1 MFRPR
6 TVRFPLALAAA
17 ALAAGTARADL
28 ASWTDGHGDI
38 GIEYDAAAGEFE
50 LHFHMEGGVVD
61 GTSRP
66 DQEFEPDELQVVVSD
81 TAGRNFDSVPNG
93 FEFSGMTPD
102 GNPNTIDYRTV
113 PSVDTDGIPFLGF
126 ATEEGFGGSDFE
138 SIVMSLTGFSGPG
151 EFSLWTNG
159 FFGPTPLMTTFDGV
173 DGDDFFTLPEGSH
186 NHYNLG
192 FSEAGIYDLD
202 FTATGVLAGGG
213 GTVTDSATFRFAV
226 GSPAA
231 VPEPGT
237 VALVG
242 LAACGLAGGAT
253 RRRRSAAPAA

>member
-38 GIEYDAAAGEFE
+38 GIEYDADAGEFE

-61 GTSRP
+61 GRSR
-66 DQEFEPDELQVVVSD
+66 DDEEFEPDELQVVVSD
-81 TAGRNFDSVPNG
+81 AAGANFDSTPDG
-93 FEFSGMTPD
+93 FEFTGMTPD
-102 GNPNTIDYRTV
+102 GNPNTIDYWTI

-126 ATEEGFGGSDFE
+126 ASEEGFSGSDFD
-138 SIVMSLTGFSGPG
+138 SIIMSLTGFDGPG

-159 FFGPTPLMTTFDGV
+159 FSGPTPLMATSDGI
-173 DGDDFFTLPEGSH
+173 DGTDFFNLPEGSH

-192 FSEAGIYDLD
+192 FSEEGFYDIE
-202 FTATGVLAGGG
+202 FTATGTLAGNA
-213 GTVTDSATFRFAV
+213 GTVTDTATFRFAV

-237 VALVG
+237 MALVG
-242 LAACGLAGGAT
+242 LAACGLVGRTA
-253 RRRRSAAPAA
+253 RRRRGARPAA

>member
-50 LHFHMEGGVVD
+50 LHWHMEGGVVD
-61 GTSRP
+61 GVSRG
-66 DQEFEPDELQVVVSD
+66 DQEFESDELQVVVSD
-81 TAGRNFDSVPNG
+81 VAGQSFDSVPGG
-93 FEFSGMTPD
+93 FGFTGMTPD
-102 GNPNTIDYRTV
+102 GNPTTIDYWTI
-113 PSVDTDGIPFLGF
+113 PSTDTAGIPFLGF
-126 ATEEGFGGSDFE
+126 ASEEGFSGSDFD
-138 SIVMSLTGFSGPG
+138 SIVMSLAGFDGPG
-151 EFSLWTNG
+151 EFSLWTTG
-159 FFGPTPLMTTFDGV
+159 FSGPTPLMATSDGI
-173 DGDDFFTLPEGSH
+173 DANDFFNMPEGSH
-186 NHYNLG
+186 NHYSLG

-202 FTATGVLAGGG
+202 FTATGILAGGG
-213 GTVTDSATFRFAV
+213 GTVTDTATFRFAV

-237 VALVG
+237 MVLVG
-242 LAACGLAGGAT
+242 LAACGLVGGT
-253 RRRRSAAPAA
+253 SRRRRGALAAA